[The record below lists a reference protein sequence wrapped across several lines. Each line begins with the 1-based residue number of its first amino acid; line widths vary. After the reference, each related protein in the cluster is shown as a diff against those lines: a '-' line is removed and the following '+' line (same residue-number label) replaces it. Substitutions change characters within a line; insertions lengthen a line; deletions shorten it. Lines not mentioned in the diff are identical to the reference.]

1 MKPGS
6 DGAPEV
12 EVVSSMVVVSTL
24 VVVSSSVEGVL
35 VDVSILEVLVDDVVT
50 VELIGGVDVTG
61 AVEVTTVVVFVPWIR
76 PGHLVF

>member
-6 DGAPEV
+6 DGGPEV
-12 EVVSSMVVVSTL
+12 EVVSSMVVVSIL

-35 VDVSILEVLVDDVVT
+35 VDVSILEVLVDDVVV
-50 VELIGGVDVTG
+50 VEGDVDVTG
-61 AVEVTTVVVFVPWIR
+61 AVEVTSVVIFVPWIR